1 MSLFQNTVVKKYTN
15 AINKLVLDEKWQLF
29 TTIFHNAV
37 KQQNIRN
44 SKEEQYQAIFLN
56 DLFVQVLGYTQHP
69 NNNYNLITEQKNETN
84 SKKADGA
91 IILNENVHAVIE
103 LKPPIY
109 PK

>member
-1 MSLFQNTVVKKYTN
+1 MSLFQNTVVKKYSN
-15 AINKLVLDEKWQLF
+15 SLDKKILDQKWLLF
-29 TTIFHNAV
+29 TTIFHNSV

-69 NNNYNLITEQKNETN
+69 NTNYNLITEQKNETN

-91 IILNENVHAVIE
+91 IIL
-103 LKPPIY
+103 KQ
-109 PK
+109 